1 MEDLL
6 SRVALAFGIGLLIG
20 LERGW
25 TSRGVEPGRRAAGV
39 RTFAITGLLGGLVAA
54 MGRGADGAVGVGG
67 ALLIGLAFIGH
78 AVAITVLTREE
89 NRANGKFSA
98 TTAIAALLTF
108 MLGAYALI
116 GDVHVAAAAAV
127 TTAGVLALREGLHGW
142 IAKIT
147 RRELQSGLA
156 LLAMTFIAL
165 PMVPDRSVGPLGGI
179 NFREVWII
187 AIALASISFAAYVA
201 VKYYGEQKGVLI
213 SAAIGGLI
221 SSTAVAF
228 TSARRAAAGEGS
240 PRLLADATA
249 VATAVSF
256 LRVTAITAVF
266 APSIAFPIGAV
277 LGVSALA
284 GVAGPLMGLRRPRAE
299 ASDGTAVSFRNPFG
313 FWSVLV
319 LAVSMAA
326 LIVVGRF
333 VNDRFGTGGAIAGA
347 ASMGLFDVDAMTIS
361 MSRLVPDSLD
371 SSGAILAILA
381 GVASN
386 TLVKVAMAG
395 LIGRGRFALYVVLA
409 SLVFLGTGAVVLWLI
424 R

>member
-6 SRVALAFGIGLLIG
+6 SRIALAFGIGLLIG

-54 MGRGADGAVGVGG
+54 MGRGADGTVGVGG

-108 MLGAYALI
+108 VLGAYALI
-116 GDVHVAAAAAV
+116 GNVHVAAAAAV

-187 AIALASISFAAYVA
+187 AIALASI
-201 VKYYGEQKGVLI
+201 
-213 SAAIGGLI
+213 
-221 SSTAVAF
+221 
-228 TSARRAAAGEGS
+228 
-240 PRLLADATA
+240 
-249 VATAVSF
+249 
-256 LRVTAITAVF
+256 
-266 APSIAFPIGAV
+266 
-277 LGVSALA
+277 
-284 GVAGPLMGLRRPRAE
+284 
-299 ASDGTAVSFRNPFG
+299 
-313 FWSVLV
+313 
-319 LAVSMAA
+319 
-326 LIVVGRF
+326 
-333 VNDRFGTGGAIAGA
+333 
-347 ASMGLFDVDAMTIS
+347 
-361 MSRLVPDSLD
+361 
-371 SSGAILAILA
+371 
-381 GVASN
+381 
-386 TLVKVAMAG
+386 
-395 LIGRGRFALYVVLA
+395 
-409 SLVFLGTGAVVLWLI
+409 
-424 R
+424 